1 MREEGHAK
9 DESKISGLVILGW
22 LIPFSKKATTAMRV
36 GKRLIDDVPF
46 KTC

>member
-22 LIPFSKKATTAMRV
+22 LIPFSKKATAMRV
-36 GKRLIDDVPF
+36 GIRLIDDVPF
-46 KTC
+46 RTC